1 MSSYGELISSLKI
14 LKSVKE
20 KRHAIK
26 ALAHHCSNRAYQLR
40 IVQGGGWKDAILPLI
55 ISLDDMCR
63 KYAALA
69 ISNLSVNVG
78 TYPLLLQEEVVRHI
92 APILYEEVSEVTVYI
107 LIAIGNFATSNLFWP
122 VLHELNI
129 LNGIVLVLKNA
140 KNIEE
145 VIINSLFALSNF
157 TADPKHRQMMVDLR
171 VDDMERFP
179 QLGVLPIIIGITR
192 NPASPKELIPI
203 VLDIL
208 LHFSFRRENAYLL
221 LEQDVIECLDKA
233 ALTND
238 TEFVPIVLCIIANL
252 CESIELHD
260 KIVESRYFTILQ
272 SHIFSD
278 STAVQQHLI
287 RAFLHLTLTPK
298 FHHVILATG
307 LLSNV
312 VSIAMTEKLHY
323 SIRVN
328 SIQILA
334 AITATH
340 PSTPT
345 EQDMMDLVFL
355 ACNLQE
361 DIEIRRYCMLS
372 LANAASDA
380 ANTNACLKKAYLE
393 AILNVVSHG
402 TDDGGMG
409 KEPALQVAAQQK
421 SALDSTTQGDSMGAD
436 AIFVD
441 FATQFFHNL
450 SKCDD
455 KTGLML
461 LQCGFEKRYL
471 QRDFLKKL
479 SLTSAIYFCDL
490 CRQLTDE
497 MSVRQELTRN
507 MFFASLIDSWDGGLL
522 EEQELSPHLSLMFS
536 AFLYYADTH
545 REFVLQG
552 GLRILVEV
560 YNTSKNEH
568 VRLCCL
574 LSLLYLSDDDFA
586 QRSISQE
593 NGIKVLLEAC
603 ENESHVDLVTNSL
616 KALIPFACSEI
627 YRPQLGMA
635 GGLDTFSSFLFSN
648 QVDLKQLGVFC
659 LQNLLEYKSN
669 REIFLGKHPEKSI
682 EENYVEVLAQLLP
695 TVKKGV
701 SESMKKMNRVQKRKE
716 ESEVGSLTPHDPFI
730 TRCII
735 HCFALISLEHDTEV
749 QERLMAYNVPQLL
762 YNLLHSEQI
771 DKASGESILLFF
783 AEMLHGV
790 HRVIANLL
798 KDPINMDCIPLLLS
812 FHRIGSSN
820 EHVGFRCLSALL
832 SISRS
837 REFRSRVIVNL
848 PELMNIIHVVI
859 NSTEEGKRT
868 EHFYGTC
875 AILCGLLAELTQS
888 DPKHHDKFVEYNMVE
903 TFLMFITLAG
913 SGLNGQMCVDLLI
926 CSVYGISQ
934 LASSATQYKF
944 FLRSLL
950 FPATRIQL
958 FVSLLRLPA
967 GDIDQAFHY
976 GTTGLKALQRAYRP
990 SLSSDELQS
999 NRLDCESFLSL
1010 VGTLPSSFVYRHVLR
1025 VMCICASDREYFPHL
1040 KQSVNSN
1047 NMVPTVLFGVQ
1058 GASDAFAEV
1067 FSYSLMTRLSD
1078 DLGMKPLLSNAA
1090 PLMNL
1095 FMDYCRRFQQTFDT
1109 SQLNSKYKKA
1119 LLTRDT
1125 TKVSATALSFNKYL
1139 MALCVIVNL
1148 VHEMKLRFDPVTG
1161 DRKQKKEKDPME
1173 KWLAKEGEDTTDG
1186 GLSRSNAE
1194 FMTTIAG
1201 HLLGALNIE
1210 VIMQF
1215 ARAVRQQMEEDRE
1228 EKEEQERLGL
1238 TEDPDPPDPK
1248 KLAQREG
1255 LIMLNEVQE
1264 YISKCTFVMVHNAMC
1279 ARADFAQGEMAHRA
1293 PLPSIPAGERIRV
1306 QNFDKRPSQYEI
1318 ESVTRHMDKKPQRA
1332 EQKIGFKKKKTSAV
1346 DHLIPPPDPSVI
1358 VPDALALSFPTMA
1371 VLQTKVRQ
1379 IMKLIGRCIEM
1390 GVGVEMAGIGLETV
1404 AALSYF
1410 APFVIDDPK
1419 VVVRMIQMRMDAVQ
1433 EVLTMLAANMFAH
1446 WIRSK
1451 DAENIKD
1458 MDTAF
1463 MFPLLTGNDILVRRN
1478 LIGFLAN
1485 CCVHTD
1491 CLDFVVKSGML
1502 RLFTNLAGRLYFVEQ
1517 FQVILEM
1524 NRALANLTTH
1534 FQEMHRLLNSEHVI
1548 AFLADTLQYSYT
1560 FLHGVFTK
1568 PADEK
1573 AKRDKKRREEY
1584 AKRRNELRMRKLQK
1598 QRELAHAPPLYESTI
1613 TFKETDRA
1621 PLGIKLRWLDPPIFL
1636 GVIDGTPSQRYESS
1650 LMPESHALITIN
1662 DKPVHGLRQE
1672 EIVPMFADRPLALL
1686 FRRVDVPP
1694 PLEDTAPMHTVE
1706 DILEEE
1712 MIESDGEDDGDID
1725 PLVIEN
1731 QRIAKGMGI
1740 DIEGYGAN
1748 DPHEIGKHL
1757 DTTTAGTED
1766 SMQLYHECFHLCLLS
1781 LHNLSCTAE
1790 CHGAILQEPK
1800 ILDFYIELV
1809 PSAVVTPELRRVLF
1823 STLANLA
1830 RQQHVAGKIFKAM
1843 SQYYLDHENIDN
1855 SLEKYILLTAN
1866 LLYVN
1871 NDPANI
1877 EPDRA
1882 CFLFISK
1889 IAETHFHIPEIR
1901 VLLIE
1906 TLHRMS
1912 MAPAE
1917 LRYKFTNREV
1927 LVILLKLIDF
1937 HDQFEV
1943 QVRAFEA
1950 CYFLTVACN
1959 DAHLWENVAL
1969 IPKLWNAASVKR
1981 RKSPNKEEEDVLY
1994 EMAVRST
2001 ALITK
2006 HEILVEQV
2014 LLSSEIDSY
2023 IQLLFE
2029 DSSKSEDLL
2038 HSTSHLM
2045 NLLLRTPLGPKFWS
2059 KWYAQGF
2066 LGKIALEFQRYQ
2078 NIQRRLE
2085 RHQEAAAIMD
2095 EEDRDASSPAKGPSG
2110 KTARVFDESVGSPS
2124 ETRQVSRFKPA
2135 HWTEDQKEVGKFDPT
2150 FTHKTGELY
2159 HSDFLTS
2166 LPIDTRGMGAANVSR
2181 VVSSAL
2187 GLVPINPYK
2196 KKQKGGTS
2204 HQPGI
2209 KDSEV
2214 VLDMTG
2220 MNNTTAKGFVRDFD
2234 YPVKAKSGV
2243 DDAAMFAEMD
2253 MEGVEEA
2260 TAVVERTDSK
2270 QGGRGGSKASAGTSS
2285 SSPSKSKPGA
2295 GGNKF
2300 KNNAQIVQAVRSV
2313 LTPITPV
2320 GLSLVHPVAPG
2331 LDSLL
2336 HILSYA
2342 VNVEPEVMDIL
2353 RHDVF
2358 IDYFKARLHQHCV
2371 FYKIYEQKYG
2381 TKSPED
2387 ADNKEPL
2394 EIRRD
2399 WRIKYER
2406 ALRTF
2411 RIMCRLLTMV
2421 ASTPYGVTALAHMS
2435 MVPLLSMLL
2444 HLPFKDIRLVAAR
2457 LLCALSIEKT
2467 VCVDLIQCKDFLD
2480 YTKAL
2485 EDNIVRNATG
2495 VNPEE
2500 VEYFATIFDHCCIFN
2515 MAELTQAVCD
2525 QFLHLMVYL
2534 IVYSESMA
2542 TVNRCMR
2549 ALTNVTLMYP
2559 EQIVKELELP
2569 LSYFMC
2575 FSMVVSCVM
2584 RDGEWIVAE
2593 GAKAKDKEQD
2603 RIRQL
2608 QLEKFRMARH
2618 RGLGVLSEKDAN
2630 FPAETKLLR
2639 HYNLIFLTKVLAHAS
2654 PKLSK
2659 TIFEQSNILML
2670 TQALR
2675 HKFIQVYS
2683 DVTKEQFRQRN
2694 LGKDDLLA
2702 DMGNLSPKR
2711 ANRIKQHLLNQT
2723 ACDAELLNLTLATL
2737 QIANSLLFSHWNHFP
2752 WDEQYADG
2760 PVLIR
2765 SQPMSKEYNVSML
2778 LHILEFLYVRLF
2790 PLGIGSLYAEGE
2802 AEVRRGDD
2810 GFFEKAV
2817 DDLEGDD
2824 KPPVVD
2830 MKEFAHTDLATRRR
2844 VAYFLSRDV
2853 RVLTGV
2859 SQLLREI
2866 GTQPLQDSMFNYIL
2880 RSEIYYKMCVAVNR
2894 VTLEVYQLEEVVD
2907 PYSEVK
2913 QSTSAD
2919 LDSFKSTVRAT
2930 GEGMTPLTVH
2940 LKDCNWNQVFE
2951 NIVICLRAN
2960 LSQSLYVGM
2969 NPKKLPQHNALLDQ
2983 PKNLDKVDFWR
2994 WGQQDKLVLHHEAKK
3009 FLPEIIYRFH
3019 HLRTR
3024 ILTESVQY
3032 ITLTAVFQDYC
3043 QLKRKDANGVLHH
3056 TVSNMTQY
3064 YSLLDPVYL
3073 RVLFDALNDG
3083 DHPQTQML
3091 AVYTISQQ
3099 LYLRGGSTYFPGHAW
3114 GSGRGHS
3121 CVVQAASI
3129 GSNVDLL
3136 GRNAAK
3142 NGFFTSLMYYQRDA
3156 ILNEYGR
3163 IAHLLDE
3170 KDVCNLD
3177 TGGPLP
3183 TTINTDKKLEGE
3195 LPPSSPSNKGVGH
3208 ANVAKRSLILNETEG
3223 IPRLFTQCLYLLAEC
3238 FEMKLQNF
3246 DRCKLIL
3253 GTLQIVSNLLT
3264 FRIPALTTIVLSNES
3279 LVPLLRKTFAEV
3291 YGHYD
3296 SVSSADEYID
3306 LLDAFVRVIRNIG
3319 TIGIEHEKLVTD
3331 IYNRMRVPAVVE
3343 EKSISKQGGTGSG
3356 SPNAKKE
3363 QVVKSKS
3370 PARTPSKSG
3379 EGNATSSSSSPKKED
3394 GAGTL
3399 VGTSSSESST
3409 GPTIMTT
3416 ETERVQLE
3424 GILGRMLG
3432 SLDLFVLIEFM
3443 VACTHRLVDSPR
3455 FIEGH
3460 AKWKTKLFE
3469 SMLLTFSTL
3478 FSHQDKKTAG
3488 AMIDWSRV
3496 ERAKLEYSLLS
3507 MHEHRVGNE
3516 KRFEGLCMEETM
3528 LRTLYCMVK
3537 QGFTFQSSTFP
3548 NTLQVAGYGPG
3559 NENISFECREIAA
3572 VILSILSSTSGKN
3585 SSTGDILNNIPKFLA
3600 NLRQLTDPNQLLWH
3614 YKLVCTFS
3622 KLPKVIEQIAADEM
3636 SYDFVFDSLESPV
3649 LFRHSIVIVHNLT
3662 VLKSTSLQA
3671 RPGSVARLCLL
3682 YKNLMA
3688 VPDPH
3693 LVDLD
3698 PEFMERP
3705 AKVKD
3710 DAYALS
3716 RAVRED
3722 PDITQTELDVL
3733 SRLVCAAIRNVVY
3746 THVTKEMQP
3755 VHSIAEQD
3763 REAIFHLCNSV
3774 CKEDRCL
3781 YISILFV
3788 MIRDKNI
3795 AVSLLSYSSCFDLVT
3810 DCMLYPAKH
3819 VRPNS
3824 EQQEKK
3830 KIKFGNLER
3839 DQLYEMDSHHMQEQ
3853 GQGGEDAELLGMSPK
3868 NKLNE
3873 DGMRKDALGAGG
3885 KESLYQKNRRMA
3897 AEKSMLKTGFS
3908 LTKNSNIKPSEFAF
3922 GEEYLFY
3929 MTTHI
3934 FLQSTYLPDD
3944 EAPPHVKGFQAV
3956 EFPTPQARQFVL
3968 TRLTDLATRHN
3979 LVENYFLR
3987 VDELLFK
3994 TDRSKRVLTD
4004 LYLECVSEFMLHGL
4018 TIPCFVPFFYQRP
4031 IPDMLSQVG
4040 FAVFLVLVFYV
4051 EQWVG
4056 ALVAP
4061 FLLGWTSRAIVNK
4074 GALICIRAKL
4084 HRQTV
4089 VCTNMAEKYLQFP
4102 ELACGMLTYALV
4114 DPEAHFLHDQYIGFI
4129 RVFQQM
4135 LQQNLLSPLNVNR
4148 VAIATTVLVST
4159 LTDEDFAAE
4168 AAQEQALV
4176 DTMGA
4181 IGDSDEEEEEEEDD
4195 FDDDPEAAEARR
4207 KAKEEAEREKAEA
4220 KSPPKSKK
4228 QLIEQVYTGS
4238 RLLRSR
4244 LLQKDYP
4251 VWGQFLE
4258 ELADRGHIH
4267 MIRRCMSLL
4276 VAATCGGG
4284 NYKNFPSLDDFLIGL
4299 FTNIE
4304 DLLKVDFDLMFP
4316 ILVDFAY
4323 VGGKRVQ
4330 MVLFTKKAHLNALR
4344 RFESFLNDL
4353 SKIESSEG
4361 SFAAHPEETEKCLY
4375 RIRWILY
4382 LMTIFLTDR
4391 EAQLEARQAEI
4402 IKDESFDTF
4411 ARVDLLPVVIRYLK
4425 ERSALMAPMDK
4436 HFCVFMLA
4444 LYGNSQFVATSLVV
4458 PEIFRHCQAILDDNS
4473 VVANAYTAWDRL
4485 PRKEAV
4491 SLHMYGPSLSE
4502 LKNGIFLNTVYMVLE
4517 QARTTPRAI
4526 TFHPC
4531 FDFIQQ
4537 WRLRNERFLEVNVT
4551 RKPLDLGGSSKKKK
4565 RKDLDGLNDN
4575 ERYNRD
4581 SSMGRYR
4588 LLLVLFYTLKTPET
4602 IENLMDDF
4610 GVCMTLTHLYENYY
4624 QYEALS
4630 KDCQLQKER
4639 LKGATI
4645 PAHEVLQQ
4653 ELALKVQQQMETM
4666 ITNEDGTNVP
4676 LTALDAD
4683 DEKQLVQEPSTET
4696 EETRVSTQAPA
4707 KVAPTQF
4714 NFDQRLLWIRLVCFI
4729 LEHEPKKLL
4738 EDAPRLL
4745 DYTLDMAYALIDEY
4759 RWSAPALVIAC
4770 ECLNVII
4777 PEMSKL
4783 YEYKAF
4789 AKLRKKFANLCV
4801 FYICEAISLPL
4812 RVKACRALEFILEG
4826 RGIKSYDETC
4836 QVLMQIDMN
4845 RVWKQILRGT
4855 KEELCIASLR
4865 VILEFVDKGQY
4876 RSRMYLLKGAM
4887 LPEIVDSMMSPLAT
4901 HARVLLLSK
4910 LFSALTTDLN
4920 FDLLQMLIRTTPDIR
4935 PFLGLARSSHE
4946 NRREVVQKW
4955 IEFYGNSI
4963 INFQDI
4969 YDAFATYGTLNGYVY
4984 LAVQCTTKDAPVL
4997 RRMMLHIVIA
5007 TYKNIR
5013 QLGSLGLCD
5022 YAHEFLIDN
5031 VLEMCHRGGREL
5043 IEAGVRF
5050 MHDFLLDN
5058 ELQQTPQLVRKIWSA
5073 KRLNYLIKFLYHKS
5087 VDQINFSPETMHK
5100 RSRDDWP
5107 HEQIVYIQAM
5117 VLQLV
5122 QKIVEISDVKD
5133 RIRLVKET
5141 DFCEALYVLLYYV
5154 CNLPN
5159 PPVVPSGPDDDSG
5172 KSGGETKS
5180 ASDRDAA
5187 MIAAAMAAG
5196 NGLPEPSV
5204 SSSANADSS
5213 NQQSGSGGNNNST
5226 QLANKDN
5233 SSPSD
5238 DEEAIVTDPKYRGLY
5253 DSVLCCVLGMFKSIV
5268 HDAYKASLGIRP
5280 DRQGDDPN
5288 GKLITFACKN
5298 RILELCFLALM
5309 PTPAEQN
5316 ALLIELQGSAEGVN
5330 MNISGSFRK
5339 AIPAN
5344 WIKRDTESGVA
5355 EKVASIALQ
5364 LLLQVPDGR
5373 EWRQTIFDKVGSIAL
5388 PADMSFE
5395 ERFVTFYLCALSRY
5409 NTDWFLENLGLHW
5422 MDRIFSLLCVIW
5434 ENHPNTVLAHHAHRI
5449 CASFLQVYPLWVNFV
5464 AEPTRAGTIMR
5475 AVARSLASPD
5485 IREYRHLLRTVAAY
5499 SAFVFQYDVL
5509 PFNTLKQV
5517 EKLMALPVN
5526 KRFKDG
5532 IEWDAAILRA
5542 HREAG
5547 KTIFTPEMYEQII
5560 RRTNADPDVFSRTLA
5575 VWVCCVM
5582 FGNLAVSVAAEG
5594 GSSSSSTGGGTNSN
5608 SQEGQGGASG
5618 SRGGTTTGASASSA
5632 ASASGSTG
5640 GRGSQQVGGSSSSTA
5655 GRVNQKATFLE
5666 LDQLNIEAMVRRA
5679 GLIREQ
5685 GEDDDGIKAVVDL
5698 ENEPIKPK
5706 LNISFFRHSDLLCSI
5721 FARITCDVMNQSWDI
5736 SIRLGG
5742 LAASLGSMEAPEF
5755 FLTHLVDN
5763 FQITPVMRALL
5774 LPYPRV
5780 HLAQLTLIAVFTSL
5794 KLPMNSNT
5802 IQESFLSKFFAHQ
5815 GSLLI
5820 GLSNFAT
5827 NNVQPD
5833 PQQPF
5838 ARDGSDS
5845 ISPNL
5850 GYGLIFRWFNFTHEL
5865 EFGRSIRSLAAYIFG
5880 QCLVPPKKAPPS
5892 IGSAGEEAKND
5903 AFSIL
5908 TGKTLDDAIKP
5919 EEEEKKEDRR
5929 DAVCECLDPTV
5940 ELSELI
5946 TDEIAREDK
5955 RLLKNRNPKDKS
5967 GPQYSTYLCHL
5978 MYALAFAV
5986 NTHQRQASQSNKIR
6000 GAALFQLM
6008 KVQNIL
6014 SQQIPPRELMDPV
6027 DGVDEKLYLYVRATA
6042 VVRSALQTVINSWLA
6057 TGFTAKDATLTQQK
6071 NRKISPHEVALASE
6085 QGGYDLLTYCTKHII
6100 QAFNNKTA
6108 MTKVMGNPWERIMM
6122 SQGPTPMIVDLYL
6135 KVCEVESNL
6144 LAVNKIG
6151 GHKALHNLSRYGDST
6166 EVRQTATMLLTKLA
6180 VILSD
6185 KATAT
6190 QPAVDSMA
6198 AAAA

>member
-78 TYPLLLQEEVVRHI
+78 TFPLLLQEEVIRHI

-122 VLHELNI
+122 ILHELNI
-129 LNGIVLVLKNA
+129 LNGVVLVLKNA

-145 VIINSLFALSNF
+145 VIINCLFALSNF
-157 TADPKHRQMMVDLR
+157 TADPIHRQMMVDLR
-171 VDDMERFP
+171 TDDMVWRFIVSENYKIMFYTLALIRGLTVTPEGQERFP

-238 TEFVPIVLCIIANL
+238 AEFVPIVLCIIANL
-252 CESIELHD
+252 CESVELHD

-298 FHHVILATG
+298 FHHVLLATG

-328 SIQILA
+328 AIQILA

-340 PSTPT
+340 PTTPT
-345 EQDMMDLVFL
+345 EQDIMDIVFL

-361 DIEIRRYCMLS
+361 DIEIRRYCMLA

-402 TDDGGMG
+402 VDDAQLA
-409 KEPALQVAAQQK
+409 KEPSLQVAAQQK
-421 SALDSTTQGDSMGAD
+421 SALDSTTQGDSAGAD

-497 MSVRQELTRN
+497 MSVRQELTRS

-552 GLRILVEV
+552 GLRILVEI

-593 NGIKVLLEAC
+593 NGIRVLLDAC

-627 YRPQLGMA
+627 YRPQLGMS

-669 REIFLGKHPEKSI
+669 REIFLGKHAEKNI

-701 SESMKKMNRVQKRKE
+701 SESMKKMSRIQKRKE
-716 ESEVGSLTPHDPFI
+716 ESEVGMLTPHDPFI

-749 QERLMAYNVPQLL
+749 QERLISYNVPQLL

-798 KDPINMDCIPLLLS
+798 KDPINMDSIPLLLS

-859 NSTEEGKRT
+859 NSTTEEKRT
-868 EHFYGTC
+868 EHFYGTV

-888 DPKHHDKFVEYNMVE
+888 DPKHHDKFVEYNLVE

-934 LASSATQYKF
+934 LASSPTQYKF

-950 FPATRIQL
+950 FPATRVQL

-967 GDIDQAFHY
+967 GDIDQAYHY

-990 SLSSDELQS
+990 SLTSDELQS

-1040 KQSVNSN
+1040 KQAVNQN

-1125 TKVSATALSFNKYL
+1125 TKVTATALSFNKYL

-1161 DRKQKKEKDPME
+1161 DRMQKKEKDPMA
-1173 KWLAKEGEDTTDG
+1173 KWLSKEGEGDSQEG
-1186 GLSRSNAE
+1186 GLSRNNAE

-1201 HLLGALNIE
+1201 HLLGSLNIE
-1210 VIMQF
+1210 VILQF
-1215 ARAVRQQMEEDRE
+1215 ARAVRQQMEEVRE
-1228 EKEEQERLGL
+1228 EKEEEERLGI
-1238 TEDPDPPDPK
+1238 TDEAEPQNPK
-1248 KLAQREG
+1248 KLAEREG

-1264 YISKCTFVMVHNAMC
+1264 YISKCTFVMVHNSMC

-1306 QNFDKRPSQYEI
+1306 QNFDKRPTQYEI

-1332 EQKIGFKKKKTSAV
+1332 DQKLGLKKKKTSGV
-1346 DHLIPPPDPSVI
+1346 SDLVPPADPSVV
-1358 VPDALALSFPTMA
+1358 VPEALALSFPTMGN
-1371 VLQTKVRQ
+1371 LQSKVRQ

-1433 EVLTMLAANMFAH
+1433 EVLTMLASNMFAH

-1451 DAENIKD
+1451 DAEMIKD

-1463 MFPLLTGNDILVRRN
+1463 MFPLLTGNQIFVRRN

-1485 CCVHTD
+1485 CCVHVE
-1491 CLDFVVKSGML
+1491 CLDFVIKSGML

-1584 AKRRNELRMRKLQK
+1584 AKRRQELRMRKLAK

-1636 GVIDGTPSQRYESS
+1636 GVIDGTPAQRYESS
-1650 LMPESHALITIN
+1650 LMAESHALITIN
-1662 DKPVHGLRQE
+1662 NQPVHGLRQD
-1672 EIVPMFADRPLALL
+1672 EIVPLFQQRPLALL
-1686 FRRVDVPP
+1686 FRRVDVPA
-1694 PLEDTAPMHTVE
+1694 PLEDAAPMHTVE

-1712 MIESDGEDDGDID
+1712 MIEDDDLGDDEELD
-1725 PLVIEN
+1725 PIVVEN

-1740 DIEGYGAN
+1740 DIEGYGVN
-1748 DPHEIGKHL
+1748 DPHETGKHL
-1757 DTTTAGTED
+1757 DAPTAGTED
-1766 SMQLYHECFHLCLLS
+1766 SMQLYQECFHLCLLS

-1800 ILDFYIELV
+1800 ILDFYVELV
-1809 PSAVVTPELRRVLF
+1809 PSSVVTAELRRVVF

-1866 LLYVN
+1866 LLYIN

-1950 CYFLTVACN
+1950 CYFLTIACN
-1959 DAHLWENVAL
+1959 DAELWENVQL
-1969 IPKLWNAASVKR
+1969 IPKLWQAAAVKR
-1981 RKSPNKEEEDVLY
+1981 RKSPNKEQEDVLY

-2006 HEILVEQV
+2006 YPILVEQL
-2014 LLSSEIDSY
+2014 LLSSELDGFV
-2023 IQLLFE
+2023 QLLFE
-2029 DSSKSEDLL
+2029 DAKKSEDLL

-2045 NLLLRTPLGPKFWS
+2045 SLLLRTPQGGKFWS

-2085 RHQEAAAIMD
+2085 RGGPAELED
-2095 EEDRDASSPAKGPSG
+2095 EDGNASPSG
-2110 KTARVFDESVGSPS
+2110 RNKMTGKTPRVYDEAVGSPG
-2124 ETRQVSRFKPA
+2124 EARQVSRFKPA
-2135 HWTEDQKEVGKFDPT
+2135 TWTEDQKEVGRFDPT

-2166 LPIDTRGMGAANVSR
+2166 LPIDHRGMGAANVAR
-2181 VVSSAL
+2181 TVCSAL

-2196 KKQKGGTS
+2196 KRAKGKD
-2204 HQPGI
+2204 QPGI
-2209 KDSEV
+2209 KDSELV
-2214 VLDMTG
+2214 MDMTG
-2220 MNNTTAKGFVRDFD
+2220 MNNVTAKQFVRDWD
-2234 YPVKAKSGV
+2234 YPVGAQSGIPTANDQDV
-2243 DDAAMFAEMD
+2243 EMLED
-2253 MEGVEEA
+2253 G
-2260 TAVVERTDSK
+2260 TADSRT
-2270 QGGRGGSKASAGTSS
+2270 GSKAQMG
-2285 SSPSKSKPGA
+2285 SSPTKPGTRPGA
-2295 GGNKF
+2295 GKF
-2300 KNNAQIVQAVRSV
+2300 KNNQQMAEAVKSV

-2342 VNVEPEVMDIL
+2342 VNVEAEVMDIL

-2371 FYKIYEQKYG
+2371 FYKIYEAKYG
-2381 TKSPED
+2381 TKPPEE
-2387 ADNKEPL
+2387 ADTKEPL
-2394 EIRRD
+2394 EVKRD
-2399 WRIKYER
+2399 WRIKYDR

-2421 ASTPYGVTALAHMS
+2421 ASTPYGVTALAHMQ

-2467 VCVDLIQCKDFLD
+2467 VCIDLIQCADFLQ
-2480 YTKAL
+2480 YCKQL
-2485 EDNIVRNATG
+2485 EDQVTRNSTA

-2500 VEYFATIFDHCCIFN
+2500 VEYFATIFDHCCVFN
-2515 MAELTQAVCD
+2515 MAELTQACCD
-2525 QFLHLMVYL
+2525 NFLHLIVYL
-2534 IVYSESMA
+2534 IVYSESMS
-2542 TVNRCMR
+2542 TVNRSMR
-2549 ALTNVTLMYP
+2549 AFTNITLMFP
-2559 EQIVKELELP
+2559 DQIVKELELR
-2569 LSYFMC
+2569 LNYFLC
-2575 FSMVVSCVM
+2575 FSMVVACVM
-2584 RDGEWIVAE
+2584 RDGEWVVADT
-2593 GAKAKDKEQD
+2593 AKAKDAEQD

-2618 RGLGVLSEKDAN
+2618 RGLGVLAEKDAN

-2639 HYNLIFLTKVLAHAS
+2639 HYNLVFFVQVLAHAS

-2659 TIFEQSNILML
+2659 TIFEQSNVLML
-2670 TQALR
+2670 CSALR

-2683 DVTKEQFRQRN
+2683 EVTKEQFRQRN
-2694 LGKDDLLA
+2694 LQKDDLLA
-2702 DMGNLSPKR
+2702 DMENLSPKR
-2711 ANRIKQHLLNQT
+2711 AHRIKQHLLNQT
-2723 ACDAELLNLTLATL
+2723 ACDAELLNLTLAML
-2737 QIANSLLFSHWNHFP
+2737 QIVNSLFFSSWNHFG
-2752 WDEQYADG
+2752 WGEQYADG
-2760 PVLIR
+2760 PVLVK
-2765 SQPMSKEYNVSML
+2765 SQPMNKEYVVSMVL
-2778 LHILEFLYVRLF
+2778 NILEFLYVRLF
-2790 PLGIGSLYAEGE
+2790 PLGIGSLYTTTDPETGKPLVDE
-2802 AEVRRGDD
+2802 PVQRSDNGM
-2810 GFFEKAV
+2810 FEDKSFE
-2817 DDLEGDD
+2817 DSDNPDD
-2824 KPPVVD
+2824 KPPLVD

-2853 RVLTGV
+2853 RVLTGL

-2866 GTQPLQDSMFNYIL
+2866 GTQPLTDSMFNYVL
-2880 RSEIYYKMCVAVNR
+2880 RSEIYYKMCTAVNR
-2894 VTLEVYQLEEVVD
+2894 TVLEVYQLEDVVD

-2913 QSTSAD
+2913 QSTNAD
-2919 LDSFKSTVRAT
+2919 LDSFKSSVRAS
-2930 GEGMTPLTVH
+2930 GEGMTPLAVH
-2940 LKDCNWNQVFE
+2940 IKDCNWNQVLE
-2951 NIVICLRAN
+2951 NVVICLRAN
-2960 LSQSLYVGM
+2960 LSQSLFVGM
-2969 NPKKLPQHNALLDQ
+2969 NPKKMPQHNALQEQ
-2983 PKNLDKVDFWR
+2983 PKNLDKIEFWR
-2994 WGQQDKLVLHHEAKK
+2994 WGCQDKLVLHHEARQ
-3009 FLPEIIYRFH
+3009 FLPEVVYRYH

-3024 ILTESVQY
+3024 ILTEAVQY
-3032 ITLTAVFQDYC
+3032 ITLTATFQDYC
-3043 QLKRKDANGVLHH
+3043 QLKHKDAHGVLHH
-3056 TVSNMTQY
+3056 VTSDMPQY

-3073 RVLFDALNDG
+3073 RVLFDALNQADN
-3083 DHPQTQML
+3083 PNTQML

-3099 LYLRGGSTYFPGHAW
+3099 LY
-3114 GSGRGHS
+3114 
-3121 CVVQAASI
+3121 
-3129 GSNVDLL
+3129 
-3136 GRNAAK
+3136 
-3142 NGFFTSLMYYQRDA
+3142 YQKDA
-3156 ILNEYGR
+3156 ILREYER
-3163 IAHLLDE
+3163 IQHLITE

-3177 TGGPLP
+3177 QVALP
-3183 TTINTDKKLEGE
+3183 TQTATADDK
-3195 LPPSSPSNKGVGH
+3195 S
-3208 ANVAKRSLILNETEG
+3208 VAEQAKDPNLVKRCLVLNETEG
-3223 IPRLFTQCLYLLAEC
+3223 IPRLFTQCLYLLGEC
-3238 FEMKLQNF
+3238 FSMKLQNF
-3246 DRCKLIL
+3246 DRSKLIL
-3253 GTLQIVSNLLT
+3253 AVLQIISNLLT
-3264 FRIPALTTIVLSNES
+3264 YRIPTLTTIVLNNAS
-3279 LVPLLRKTFAEV
+3279 LVPLLRKTFSSV
-3291 YGHYD
+3291 FGTYD
-3296 SVSSADEYID
+3296 GVSSADEYID
-3306 LLDAFVRVIRNIG
+3306 VLDAFVRVIRNVA
-3319 TIGIEHEKLVTD
+3319 TIGIDHEKIMVD
-3331 IYNRMRVPAVVE
+3331 IYNRMTVSVQTATSSLAGTVGASPSK
-3343 EKSISKQGGTGSG
+3343 EKTV
-3356 SPNAKKE
+3356 KE
-3363 QVVKSKS
+3363 PVVKSK
-3370 PARTPSKSG
+3370 AAGAAEGQSG
-3379 EGNATSSSSSPKKED
+3379 SQQLSATAQLSSSSAT
-3394 GAGTL
+3394 AGTNHN
-3399 VGTSSSESST
+3399 TSTAYSSAGFSS
-3409 GPTIMTT
+3409 GKGNIMTT
-3416 ETERVQLE
+3416 ETERLQLE
-3424 GILGRMLG
+3424 TIIDRVMH
-3432 SLDLFVLIEFM
+3432 SLDLFLLIEFL
-3443 VACTHRLVDSPR
+3443 VACTNRLVDTPR
-3455 FIEGH
+3455 FIENH

-3478 FSHQDKKTAG
+3478 FSHEDKKTEG

-3496 ERAKLEYSLLS
+3496 ERSKLEYSLLS
-3507 MHEHRVGNE
+3507 MHEHRVGHE
-3516 KRFEGLCMEETM
+3516 KRFAGLCIEETM

-3537 QGFTFQSSTFP
+3537 QGFFFQSNTFP
-3548 NTLQVAGYGPG
+3548 NTLQIAGYGPG
-3559 NENISFECREIAA
+3559 NDNIPFECREIAA

-3585 SSTGDILNNIPKFLA
+3585 ASTGDILNNIPKFLA
-3600 NLRQLTDPNQLLWH
+3600 NLRMLTDPNQLLWH

-3622 KLPKVIEQIAADEM
+3622 KLPKVIEQIAADQP

-3662 VLKSTSLQA
+3662 VLKATSIHA
-3671 RPGSVARLCLL
+3671 RPGSVKRLALL

-3688 VPDPH
+3688 AA
-3693 LVDLD
+3693 DLSLIDED

-3705 AKVKD
+3705 QKVKD
-3710 DAYALS
+3710 QNYELAK
-3716 RAVRED
+3716 AVRED
-3722 PDITQTELDVL
+3722 EDITQKELDVL
-3733 SRLVCAAIRNVVY
+3733 SRLVLASIRNVVY
-3746 THVTKEMQP
+3746 THVVKEMQP
-3755 VHSIAEQD
+3755 VDAIAVED
-3763 REAIFHLCNSV
+3763 REAIFQLCNSV

-3788 MIRDKNI
+3788 MIRDKHI
-3795 AVSLLSYSSCFDLVT
+3795 AVQLLSFTHCFQLVL
-3810 DCMLYPAKH
+3810 DCMLYPQKH

-3839 DQLYEMDSHHMQEQ
+3839 DQLYEMDSQHMQDTSAGDEANLMDQ
-3853 GQGGEDAELLGMSPK
+3853 NK
-3868 NKLNE
+3868 NKDQN
-3873 DGMRKDALGAGG
+3873 MRKDALGAGS
-3885 KESLYQKNRRMA
+3885 KESLYQKQRRVA
-3897 AEKSMLKTGFS
+3897 AEKSMQKTGFS
-3908 LTKNSNIKPSEFAF
+3908 LVKNSNIAPSEFAF
-3922 GEEYLFY
+3922 HEEYLFY

-3934 FLQSTYLPDD
+3934 FLQATYLPDD
-3944 EAPPHVKGFQAV
+3944 EAPPHIRGHEAV
-3956 EFPTPQARQFVL
+3956 EFQSPQARQFVL
-3968 TRLTDLATRHN
+3968 TKLADLAGRVN
-3979 LVENYFLR
+3979 LVENYFQR
-3987 VDELLFK
+3987 VDLLLFK
-3994 TDRSKRVLTD
+3994 IDRSKRVLTD
-4004 LYLECVSEFMLHGL
+4004 LYLECVSEFILHGL
-4018 TIPCFVPFFYQRP
+4018 TIPCFTPFFYQRP
-4031 IPDMLSQVG
+4031 LPDMLSQ
-4040 FAVFLVLVFYV
+4040 
-4051 EQWVG
+4051 
-4056 ALVAP
+4056 VAP
-4061 FLLGWTSRAIVNK
+4061 FLLGWTSRSIVNK
-4074 GALICIRAKL
+4074 AALICIRAKL

-4089 VCTNMAEKYLQFP
+4089 VCMNMAEKYLQFP

-4114 DPEAHFLHDQYIGFI
+4114 DPEAHYLHDQYIHFVK
-4129 RVFQQM
+4129 VFQQM
-4135 LQQNLLSPLNVNR
+4135 LQQNLLAPLNVNR

-4168 AAQEQALV
+4168 AAEEQALIEA
-4176 DTMGA
+4176 MGP
-4181 IGDSDEEEEEEEDD
+4181 DEEEEPEEDED
-4195 FDDDPEAAEARR
+4195 EENENAEEGEEAATENKAATDSKTDGAATGGSVAQAGEQKKDEPASTTAAPK
-4207 KAKEEAEREKAEA
+4207 KAKKI
-4220 KSPPKSKK
+4220 
-4228 QLIEQVYTGS
+4228 QLIEQQYTGS
-4238 RLLRSR
+4238 KLLRST
-4244 LLQKDYP
+4244 LLQKEFV

-4267 MIRRCMSLL
+4267 MIRKCMSLL

-4284 NYKNFPSLDDFLIGL
+4284 NYKNFPQLDDFLIGL
-4299 FTNIE
+4299 LTNIE

-4316 ILVDFAY
+4316 IMVDFAF

-4330 MVLFTKKAHLNALR
+4330 MVMYTKKAHLNALR
-4344 RFESFLNDL
+4344 RFEQFLNEL
-4353 SKIESSEG
+4353 TKIEQKEG
-4361 SFAAHPEETEKCLY
+4361 GFAKHAEEVEQRMY
-4375 RIRWILY
+4375 RIRWVLY

-4402 IKDESFDTF
+4402 IKDETFDTF
-4411 ARVDLLPVVIRYLK
+4411 ARVDLLPVVIRFLK
-4425 ERSALMAPMDK
+4425 ERSNLMSPMDK

-4444 LYGNSQFVATSLVV
+4444 LYGNSQFVSTSMVV
-4458 PEIFRHCQAILDDNS
+4458 PEIFKHCQAILDDS
-4473 VVANAYTAWDRL
+4473 TVIANALTAWDRL
-4485 PRKEAV
+4485 PRKEAIT
-4491 SLHMYGPSLSE
+4491 LHMHGPSLNE
-4502 LKNGIFLNTVYMVLE
+4502 LKNGIFLNLVYMVLE
-4517 QARTTPRAI
+4517 QARSSPKAI

-4531 FDFIQQ
+4531 IEFAQG
-4537 WRLRNERFLEVNVT
+4537 WRSRNERFLEVNVT
-4551 RKPLDLGGSSKKKK
+4551 RKPLEALGAGGKGKKKKK
-4565 RKDLDGLNDN
+4565 RIMDGLSTDV

-4581 SSMGRYR
+4581 LSMGRYR
-4588 LLLVLFYTLKTPET
+4588 LLLILFHTIKNPESQELLMNEFKVCLTLV
-4602 IENLMDDF
+4602 NLF
-4610 GVCMTLTHLYENYY
+4610 ENYY
-4624 QYEALS
+4624 PTAPMLTKIDPDTGEITKHFDVDKMLS
-4630 KDCQLQKER
+4630 TNCQLPKEAA
-4639 LKGATI
+4639 KGATI
-4645 PAHEVLQQ
+4645 PAHLVVKDVGTSNASQSSNTSG
-4653 ELALKVQQQMETM
+4653 AAANMVR
-4666 ITNEDGTNVP
+4666 NEDGTLVP
-4676 LTALDAD
+4676 ETALDTDKTDSILDPKDA
-4683 DEKQLVQEPSTET
+4683 ESEQEEPEQCTQEP
-4696 EETRVSTQAPA
+4696 A
-4707 KVAPTQF
+4707 KEKPTQF
-4714 NFDQRLLWIRLVCFI
+4714 NFDQRLLWVRIVCFL
-4729 LEHEPKKLL
+4729 LEHQAKKMLDEAPK
-4738 EDAPRLL
+4738 LL
-4745 DYTLDMAYALIDEY
+4745 DYTLDMAYKLIEEY
-4759 RWSAPALVIAC
+4759 RYSAPALVVAT
-4770 ECLNVII
+4770 ECLNQIL
-4777 PEMSKL
+4777 PTMAEL

-4789 AKLRKKFANLCV
+4789 ATMRKKFVNLCV
-4801 FYICEAISLPL
+4801 YYICEAISLPL
-4812 RVKACRALEFILEG
+4812 RIKACRALESLLEG

-4836 QVLMQIDMN
+4836 QILMQIDMN
-4845 RVWKQILRGT
+4845 KIWKQILRGT
-4855 KEELCIASLR
+4855 KEELCIASIKI
-4865 VILEFVDKGQY
+4865 ILEFVEKGQY

-4887 LPEIVDSMMSPLAT
+4887 LPEIVDSMMSPMAT
-4901 HARVLLLSK
+4901 HARVLLLAK

-4969 YDAFATYGTLNGYVY
+4969 YDAFAQYGTLNGYVY
-4984 LAVQCTTKDAPVL
+4984 LAVQCTTPDAPVL

-5013 QLGSLGLCD
+5013 VLGSLGLKD

-5058 ELQQTPQLVRKIWSA
+5058 ELNQSGDLVQAIWRA

-5087 VDQINFSPETMHK
+5087 IDQINFAPDTMHK

-5117 VLQLV
+5117 TLQLV
-5122 QKIVEISDVKD
+5122 EKIVQISDVRD

-5141 DFCEALYVLLYYV
+5141 DFCEALYALLYYL

-5159 PPVVPSGPDDDSG
+5159 PPIEVVEEPTSAVPESATGTTG
-5172 KSGGETKS
+5172 Q
-5180 ASDRDAA
+5180 ASDQPGQAA
-5187 MIAAAMAAG
+5187 SAAHQRA
-5196 NGLPEPSV
+5196 
-5204 SSSANADSS
+5204 SSSTSGTTTSNLEPQAASS
-5213 NQQSGSGGNNNST
+5213 GQQLDVRSST
-5226 QLANKDN
+5226 NK
-5233 SSPSD
+5233 SSESSKAKNPF
-5238 DEEAIVTDPKYRGLY
+5238 AGLY
-5253 DSVLCCVLGMFKSIV
+5253 DSILCCVLKMFKALV
-5268 HDAYKASLGIRP
+5268 YDAYTSVKPASALPPGVE
-5280 DRQGDDPN
+5280 DPN

-5309 PTPAEQN
+5309 PTPTEQN
-5316 ALLIELQGSAEGVN
+5316 MLLIELQGSSEGVN
-5330 MNISGSFRK
+5330 MNIGGSFQK
-5339 AIPAN
+5339 AIPPG

-5373 EWRQTIFDKVGSIAL
+5373 EYFASKATAPTAKVMFAQINRWRQTIFDKVGSIAL

-5422 MDRIFSLLCVIW
+5422 MDQIFSMLCLIW

-5464 AEPTRAGTIMR
+5464 ANPTRANTIMR
-5475 AVARSLASPD
+5475 ALARSLASPD

-5499 SAFVFQYDVL
+5499 NAFLFKYDVL
-5509 PFNTLKQV
+5509 PYTTLKTV
-5517 EKLMALPVN
+5517 EKLLALPVN
-5526 KRFKDG
+5526 KRFSEQ
-5532 IEWDAAILRA
+5532 IEWNAAKLRA

-5547 KTIFTPEMYEQII
+5547 RTLFTPDMYEQII
-5560 RRTNADPDVFSRTLA
+5560 RRSNADPDVFSRTLA
-5575 VWVCCVM
+5575 VWVCNVL
-5582 FGNLAVSVAAEG
+5582 FDNLSVSVGQEGTSAAG
-5594 GSSSSSTGGGTNSN
+5594 GST
-5608 SQEGQGGASG
+5608 ASA
-5618 SRGGTTTGASASSA
+5618 SGASASA
-5632 ASASGSTG
+5632 GAGGQGSTV
-5640 GRGSQQVGGSSSSTA
+5640 QVGGSSSSSSSTGA
-5655 GRVNQKATFLE
+5655 NAPNSSATSRQTGGASGEINKKHTFLE
-5666 LDQLNIEAMVRRA
+5666 VEALNIEAMVRRA
-5679 GLIREQ
+5679 GLVRDQ

-5698 ENEPIKPK
+5698 ENEPTIPK
-5706 LNISFFRHSDLLCSI
+5706 LNVAFFRQSDLLCSI

-5742 LAASLGSMEAPEF
+5742 LAASLGAMEAPEF

-5780 HLAQLTLIAVFTSL
+5780 HLAQLTLIAILTSL

-5802 IQESFLSKFFAHQ
+5802 IQESFLSKFFKHQ
-5815 GSLLI
+5815 ENLLI
-5820 GLSNFAT
+5820 GISNFAT
-5827 NNVQPD
+5827 NGVIPD
-5833 PQQPF
+5833 PSQPF

-5845 ISPNL
+5845 ISPNV

-5865 EFGRSIRSLAAYIFG
+5865 DFGRSIRSLAAYILG
-5880 QCLVPPKKAPPS
+5880 QCLVPPKKSPPS
-5892 IGSAGEEAKND
+5892 IGSAGEETSTKMDVMN
-5903 AFSIL
+5903 IL
-5908 TGKTLDDAIKP
+5908 GSVGGKTLDEAIKP

-5929 DAVCECLDPTV
+5929 DAVCECQDPTV
-5940 ELSELI
+5940 ELSEIL

-5955 RLLKNRNPKDKS
+5955 RMLKARDPKTKAGS
-5967 GPQYSTYLCHL
+5967 QYSSYLCHL
-5978 MYALAFAV
+5978 MYSLAFAV
-5986 NTHQRQASQSNKIR
+5986 NTHQRAASQSNKIR

-6008 KVQNIL
+6008 KIQNIL
-6014 SQQIPPRELMDPV
+6014 SQQIAPSDLMDLH
-6027 DGVDEKLYLYVRATA
+6027 DGRDEKLYLYVRATA

-6057 TGFTAKDATLTQQK
+6057 TGFTAK
-6071 NRKISPHEVALASE
+6071 VALASE

-6108 MTKVMGNPWERIMM
+6108 MTKVMGSPWERIMM

-6144 LAVNKIG
+6144 IAVNKIG

-6185 KATAT
+6185 KATAV
-6190 QPAVDSMA
+6190 QPAPDA
-6198 AAAA
+6198 AALASTM